1 MSAQVNYNTEAICEN
16 VDTLTL
22 CEILGIPV
30 KKKGA
35 TYFSEC
41 PNPEHHEEKIF
52 SHNKI
57 YPGNGGC
64 HCFAC
69 GKTYRPYGM
78 AKDWLEKQGQIVS
91 GSEIYGILGDAA
103 GGREQYIVNGRFKP
117 EEKFPLNKKLMDILD
132 FKTSTGFNEIKS
144 CETDENG
151 MILSS
156 KEQYAAGPS
165 VKQLWLSDK
174 TAFWYIVGTR
184 CRQMLE
190 KYRKFANVFSKSRTA
205 SGQAIAG
212 VYKNNALEIK
222 EFMLAVQSKI

>member
-1 MSAQVNYNTEAICEN
+1 MGQTNINYNTEAICEN

-69 GKTYRPYGM
+69 GKTYRPYGI
-78 AKDWLEKQGQIVS
+78 AKDWLEKQGQVVS

-103 GGREQYIVNGRFKP
+103 GEPVVISPLYEQRIRLRDGCQV
-117 EEKFPLNKKLMDILD
+117 
-132 FKTSTGFNEIKS
+132 
-144 CETDENG
+144 ENG
-151 MILSS
+151 
-156 KEQYAAGPS
+156 EPAVRAWP
-165 VKQLWLSDK
+165 VKIENGKVW
-174 TAFWYIVGTR
+174 VGNDALVMR
-184 CRQMLE
+184 AE
-190 KYRKFANVFSKSRTA
+190 A
-205 SGQAIAG
+205 S
-212 VYKNNALEIK
+212 
-222 EFMLAVQSKI
+222 

>member
-16 VDTLTL
+16 VDTLAL

-41 PNPEHHEEKIF
+41 PNPEHHEE
-52 SHNKI
+52 KI

-103 GGREQYIVNGRFKP
+103 GGREQYIIKGRFKP
-117 EEKFPLNKKLMDILD
+117 EEKFPLSKKLMDILD
-132 FKTSTGFNEIKS
+132 FKTNTGFNEIKS
-144 CETDENG
+144 CETDKDG
-151 MILSS
+151 MILST
-156 KEQYAAGPS
+156 
-165 VKQLWLSDK
+165 KQLS
-174 TAFWYIVGTR
+174 GTSLGPDADR
-184 CRQMLE
+184 CLKNTENLPMCSQSREPHPDRQSPECTRAMHW
-190 KYRKFANVFSKSRTA
+190 R
-205 SGQAIAG
+205 
-212 VYKNNALEIK
+212 
-222 EFMLAVQSKI
+222 